1 MSPTLLALAAM
12 VAVAQ
17 SPADAVPQRTF
28 VIQEPFGLAWG
39 PDRVTY
45 RVQLIQGE
53 ARPESLRLTDG
64 QGRDVPV
71 QLTEV
76 DYWPDRTAR
85 SADVSF
91 MVSLK
96 PDEKA
101 VWKLAAA
108 GSGRAEG
115 PAGGIQVREGQVVEL
130 SNNCTAI
137 RLAGGRK
144 SFASPP
150 SSDQVPA
157 PIQGVRL
164 RDGRWIG
171 KGWWQTDVKCLGY
184 SVEVTDRGPVFARVK
199 LRYEFEGGRYY
210 LASVE
215 LNAGQDL
222 AVVSEEYNLSEG
234 KRYPMSGLNGM
245 KAEGRYAYVRP
256 KFDPPDRC

>member
-137 RLAGGRK
+137 RLAGGL
-144 SFASPP
+144 
-150 SSDQVPA
+150 QVLRVA
-157 PIQGVRL
+157 PIVRSGPRAHPGGPASRRPLDRQGLVA
-164 RDGRWIG
+164 DGR
-171 KGWWQTDVKCLGY
+171 QVYRLLGRG
-184 SVEVTDRGPVFARVK
+184 DRPRPG
-199 LRYEFEGGRYY
+199 LRPRQV
-210 LASVE
+210 AI
-215 LNAGQDL
+215 
-222 AVVSEEYNLSEG
+222 
-234 KRYPMSGLNGM
+234 
-245 KAEGRYAYVRP
+245 
-256 KFDPPDRC
+256 